1 MVNPEMSWEGEEK
14 SRIDCDRYI
23 PFLRAVKECM
33 ERASSSDADS
43 KEQLRSDL
51 QQLERVAKSLPH
63 TPEFDGLVNAML
75 QLVSSTF
82 CWRCVHAHHV
92 NAHIRTNNGR
102 VPKERPFS
110 VPPVPLGLFRGYVC
124 ISPAV
129 TEATSSDN
137 RNIQFL

>member
-1 MVNPEMSWEGEEK
+1 MSREGEEK

-33 ERASSSDADS
+33 ERASSTDADS

-75 QLVSSTF
+75 QLVSYTL

-110 VPPVPLGLFRGYVC
+110 VPPRSAGF
-124 ISPAV
+124 IS
-129 TEATSSDN
+129 
-137 RNIQFL
+137 RIRLY